1 MGGLTCD
8 MGALSA
14 IGVVDSMGA
23 NAAVVGS
30 SLSLRSVWEAKNVIG
45 VVDSA
50 MGRLKCDRGRR
61 FYRWPAQLS

>member
-1 MGGLTCD
+1 MIEAKNVLKIRLQRHPESHLASRG
-8 MGALSA
+8 
-14 IGVVDSMGA
+14 
-23 NAAVVGS
+23 VVGS

-61 FYRWPAQLS
+61 FYRAPAHRS